1 MPAVAPQLFGSLTQG
16 DPGGGTTPEPSP
28 SMEDRHFGSPVIFKV
43 VPFDRRVVVWYGGDS
58 VETTSTTLPTNDE
71 AWTESPEP
79 YADDGMAANKDRRT
93 SRGSIHPGGATPHI
107 KDAFGKSVL

>member
-1 MPAVAPQLFGSLTQG
+1 MDKPPSLTSRKNSVAK
-16 DPGGGTTPEPSP
+16 TSSATSSRNKITPVNDVVE
-28 SMEDRHFGSPVIFKV
+28 KV
-43 VPFDRRVVVWYGGDS
+43 NEDRRVVVWYGGDS